1 MSVNGG
7 ERTLTMEAGRPLLF
21 GLMSAGTYIPSA
33 CGGRGSCGQC
43 RVRISEGA
51 PPHNQAEALLISE
64 ADQRLGIH
72 LSCQIRP
79 DGPLSIE
86 IPRKHFAARQHAAS
100 VVRVRELTWEIREIT
115 LDVTGA
121 GGFSFVAGQ
130 YIQVF
135 LPGSESSPE
144 PLFRAYSMASPP
156 SSPGILTLFVRREPG
171 GVVSPYLC
179 DRLHEG
185 DTLAIRGPFGDFRMH
200 ESHREIL
207 FVAGGS
213 GLAPLMS
220 MLLEMAEKA
229 ESAAPHGATLYFS
242 ARSKRDIFNAEELRA
257 LEGRLPG
264 FRFIPALS
272 NPLPGDAWDGER
284 GGITAVLN
292 RRLGPLDNH
301 EAYLCG
307 SAGMIDAAVRVLR
320 LKGLAEELIFFDKF
334 L

>member
-1 MSVNGG
+1 
-7 ERTLTMEAGRPLLF
+7 
-21 GLMSAGTYIPSA
+21 
-33 CGGRGSCGQC
+33 
-43 RVRISEGA
+43 
-51 PPHNQAEALLISE
+51 
-64 ADQRLGIH
+64 
-72 LSCQIRP
+72 
-79 DGPLSIE
+79 
-86 IPRKHFAARQHAAS
+86 
-100 VVRVRELTWEIREIT
+100 
-115 LDVTGA
+115 
-121 GGFSFVAGQ
+121 
-130 YIQVF
+130 
-135 LPGSESSPE
+135 
-144 PLFRAYSMASPP
+144 
-156 SSPGILTLFVRREPG
+156 
-171 GVVSPYLC
+171 
-179 DRLHEG
+179 
-185 DTLAIRGPFGDFRMH
+185 MH

>member
-1 MSVNGG
+1 
-7 ERTLTMEAGRPLLF
+7 
-21 GLMSAGTYIPSA
+21 
-33 CGGRGSCGQC
+33 
-43 RVRISEGA
+43 
-51 PPHNQAEALLISE
+51 
-64 ADQRLGIH
+64 
-72 LSCQIRP
+72 
-79 DGPLSIE
+79 
-86 IPRKHFAARQHAAS
+86 
-100 VVRVRELTWEIREIT
+100 
-115 LDVTGA
+115 
-121 GGFSFVAGQ
+121 
-130 YIQVF
+130 
-135 LPGSESSPE
+135 
-144 PLFRAYSMASPP
+144 
-156 SSPGILTLFVRREPG
+156 
-171 GVVSPYLC
+171 
-179 DRLHEG
+179 
-185 DTLAIRGPFGDFRMH
+185 
-200 ESHREIL
+200 
-207 FVAGGS
+207 
-213 GLAPLMS
+213 MS

-229 ESAAPHGATLYFS
+229 ESAAPHARPASAVPRGATLYFS